1 VWSQITPHRGALGF
15 VTLRSGRIA
24 ILDVA
29 PAGTPAGTALLV
41 PGFTGGKEDFAPILD
56 PLSDAGFRVVAMDL
70 PGQHQ
75 SPGPADRGQYTTDR
89 LGAVVNELAASLGD
103 PRPHLLG
110 HSFGGLVARAA
121 VLAAPGRY
129 RSLVLLD
136 SGPSAIDGG
145 RRETMVRLTPYARGG
160 MPAVYAARLA
170 AYPPDPD
177 TPVELSRFLRERFL
191 ASSLDGLFGM
201 SDALLNEPDRVDELR
216 ATGVPVLVCYGE
228 TDDAWHPELQHRMAT
243 RLGARVAAIANASH
257 SPAVEAPEATA
268 ALLAAFWSG
277 DGLVE

>member
-1 VWSQITPHRGALGF
+1 M
-15 VTLRSGRIA
+15 A

-29 PAGTPAGTALLV
+29 PAGATSRGTALLV
-41 PGFTGGKEDFAPILD
+41 PGFTGGKEDFAPLLD

-70 PGQHQ
+70 PGQYQ
-75 SPGPADRGQYTTDR
+75 SPGPEDRRAYTPDR
-89 LGAVVNELAASLGD
+89 LGAVVNELAESLD
-103 PRPHLLG
+103 DERPCLLG

-121 VLAAPGRY
+121 VLAAPKRY

-170 AYPPDPD
+170 VYPPDPD
-177 TPVELSRFLRERFL
+177 APVELSAFLRERFL
-191 ASSLDGLFGM
+191 ASSLAGLFGM
-201 SDALLNEPDRVDELR
+201 SDSLLHEPDRVDDLR

-228 TDDAWHPELQHRMAT
+228 TDDAWHPELQHDMAT
-243 RLGARVAAIANASH
+243 RLGARVAAIADAGH

-268 ALLAAFWSG
+268 AALVAFWSG
-277 DGLVE
+277 ELA